1 MTQKAFDSNE
11 FEWKDDRLCHAPTGA
26 FFRWANANSDSQD
39 VWVNPGSMTDVLPD
53 GTRYVLRV
61 RPGTFL
67 FFAKFSD
74 HEAYGS
80 QTQETQC

>member
-53 GTRYVLRV
+53 GTRYVL
-61 RPGTFL
+61 
-67 FFAKFSD
+67 SD
-74 HEAYGS
+74 VVNEAYKILQQDRS
-80 QTQETQC
+80 KS

>member
-1 MTQKAFDSNE
+1 MNQKAFHSNE

-53 GTRYVLRV
+53 GTRYVL
-61 RPGTFL
+61 
-67 FFAKFSD
+67 SD
-74 HEAYGS
+74 VVNEAYKILQQDRS
-80 QTQETQC
+80 KS